1 MKIINN
7 NIKMKTNMKPKSIF
21 FILMICLLVA
31 NISCERNDVFSTDL
45 ALNND
50 TIRISSDSITSNVI
64 VFSNTNWNV
73 EMEDPEATL
82 WLSLSSDEQL
92 NNYSGSGQSYFQFTA
107 KKNVNSSIRYGTF
120 IITTVNSRKTLV
132 IRQNS

>member
-1 MKIINN
+1 
-7 NIKMKTNMKPKSIF
+7 MKTNMKPKSIF
-21 FILMICLLVA
+21 FILMICLLLA
-31 NISCERNDVFSTDL
+31 NISCERNDVFSPDL

-73 EMEDPEATL
+73 ELEDPDATP
-82 WLSLSSDEQL
+82 WLSLSPNEQL

-107 KKNVNSSIRYGTF
+107 KKNGNSSIRYGTF
-120 IITTVNSRKTLV
+120 IITTVNSKKTLV